1 MSKPRCIDAFSGS
14 GGLSLGLIA
23 AGFETLY
30 AFDNDPVCIA
40 TQNANKKYFRHTC
53 EVADILQAP
62 EDRIF
67 EITQLRPGELDL
79 IAGGPPCQGFSIQR
93 IGSDEDIRNQLV
105 IGYLRLITAL
115 KPKVFL
121 MENVSGITG
130 RRGRSILSRFLEQ
143 AEAAG
148 YRITS
153 KLLDAQDFGV
163 AQRRKRFFVI
173 GVNSKLPN
181 LFEFPYPTTPE
192 GNRITVRS
200 VIGNLPEPPIDGTE
214 HLDFRH
220 HRRDRLSQINLE
232 RISFLK
238 EGQSRIHLPER
249 LLPNCHKRSAE
260 KIGHRNVYGRMR
272 WDDVAPTITARF
284 DSFTRGMFG
293 HPEQDRSITL
303 LEGALLQ
310 GFPIDMR
317 FEGSKVEVARQIGNA
332 VPVNLAQ
339 ALGVAIREYL
349 KQHPYE
355 PS

>member
-1 MSKPRCIDAFSGS
+1 MNKPKCIDAFSGS

-40 TQNANKKYFRHTC
+40 TQNTNKKYFKHLS
-53 EVADILQAP
+53 EVADILNAP
-62 EDRIF
+62 EKRIN
-67 EITQLRPGELDL
+67 EAIKLGPGELDL
-79 IAGGPPCQGFSIQR
+79 VAGGPPCQGFSIQR
-93 IGSDEDIRNQLV
+93 IGADEDIRNQLV
-105 IGYLRLITAL
+105 IGYLRLIRAL
-115 KPKVFL
+115 KPKVFM

-130 RRGRSILSRFLEQ
+130 RRGRSILSSFLDQ

-148 YRITS
+148 YKITS

-173 GVNSKLPN
+173 GVDVK
-181 LFEFPYPTTPE
+181 FKKEFQFPEPTTPK
-192 GNRITVRS
+192 GNRKSVRS
-200 VIGNLPEPPIDGTE
+200 VIGDLPEPPADGTE
-214 HLDFRH
+214 HPKYPH
-220 HRRDRLSQINLE
+220 HRRDRLSPVNLE
-232 RISFLK
+232 RIRHLK
-238 EGQSRIHLPER
+238 EGQSRIHLPEK
-249 LLPNCHKRSAE
+249 LLPNCHRISAE
-260 KIGHRNVYGRMR
+260 KIGHRNVYGRMS

-310 GFPIDMR
+310 GFPSDMR

-332 VPVNLAQ
+332 VPVDLATALGNSIHDYLAQ
-339 ALGVAIREYL
+339 LN
-349 KQHPYE
+349 
-355 PS
+355 S